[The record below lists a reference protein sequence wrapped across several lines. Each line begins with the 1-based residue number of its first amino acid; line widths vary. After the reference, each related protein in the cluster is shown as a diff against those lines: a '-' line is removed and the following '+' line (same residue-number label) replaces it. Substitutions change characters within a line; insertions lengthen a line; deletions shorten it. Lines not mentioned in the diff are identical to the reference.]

1 MRRNYLAA
9 LLFLLCLSCGSK
21 GAVAVTAVI
30 QNPVMS
36 VDQSSG
42 LGARLT
48 GTFGLH
54 IELGQLASS
63 GTDVAI
69 GQGNFSLVSPGN
81 QATLV
86 LLKFTASPPAPHHLE
101 PGGKLDLAL
110 TVADKPG
117 TPGQLLTK
125 DEESAV
131 CAARAAVQVAGSIA
145 DASGQTP
152 VTSLSFAVGCP

>member
-1 MRRNYLAA
+1 MRRNYFAA
-9 LLFLLCLSCGSK
+9 LVFLLGLSCGSK

-30 QNPVMS
+30 ENPAMS

-54 IELGQLASS
+54 IELGPLAST
-63 GTDVAI
+63 GTDLSI
-69 GQGNFSLVSPGN
+69 RQGNFSLVNPAN

-86 LLKFTASPPAPHHLE
+86 LLKFTAIPAAPYHLE
-101 PGGKLDLAL
+101 PGGKLELVM
-110 TVADKPG
+110 TVADKEG

-125 DEESAV
+125 DEETAV

-145 DASGQTP
+145 DFTGQTP
-152 VTSLSFAVGCP
+152 E